1 MALLQYKCTGC
12 NLEFEQLVKDSL
24 QDVFCP
30 KCKEKQKGF
39 IADKCFPQ
47 REKPPKNARG
57 IAKLVPGANKR

>member
-30 KCKEKQKGF
+30 KCKEK
-39 IADKCFPQ
+39 
-47 REKPPKNARG
+47 
-57 IAKLVPGANKR
+57 AKRVMEELLECYVKDYKSVQFLKDEDAEV

>member
-1 MALLQYKCTGC
+1 MFFAQ
-12 NLEFEQLVKDSL
+12 NVK
-24 QDVFCP
+24 
-30 KCKEKQKGF
+30 KKQKGF